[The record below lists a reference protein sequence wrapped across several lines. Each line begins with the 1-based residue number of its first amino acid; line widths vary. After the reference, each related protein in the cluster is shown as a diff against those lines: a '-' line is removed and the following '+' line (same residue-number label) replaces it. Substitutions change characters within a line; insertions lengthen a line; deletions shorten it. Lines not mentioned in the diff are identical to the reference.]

1 MISPILSVADVPQS
15 IVFYTEKLGFAH
27 HFSLESSRGRVM
39 FAYVCF
45 GQSYV
50 GLSRQPHRLQT
61 NRGLSLMVYLPDN
74 MSIRRYYEGL
84 LQRDVPVVEPLKEQ
98 YWGDHTFSIADP
110 DAYIITFAKTIQ
122 RLSLADIQARIR
134 GEAS

>member
-1 MISPILSVADVPQS
+1 MISPILSVADVSQS
-15 IVFYTEKLGFAH
+15 IAFYTEKLGFVH
-27 HFSLESSRGRVM
+27 HFSLESAKGVVA

-50 GLSRQPHRLQT
+50 GFSRKLRRAPM

-84 LQRDVPVVEPLKEQ
+84 LQRDVPIVEPLKEQ

-110 DAYIITFAKTIQ
+110 DAYIISFAKTVQHI
-122 RLSLADIQARIR
+122 SLADIQAMMR